1 MLAHVDIAAI
11 ALGSILS
18 CVGIYIGYITY
29 RDRRGRA
36 ELQYVVTTI
45 TRLVPHGWG
54 ESLQVVH
61 DGDRVNDPWLVIAR
75 IVNVG
80 DKAVNADDFEK
91 PLALKLGGSMGVAS
105 VNQTGQ
111 RPADLMPDLE
121 RDGDAV
127 LVLPTL
133 FNPGDMI
140 ELQVLTTGQPKNVEL
155 GGRLSEVAFRQLPH
169 LPYPPGSGH
178 EGEMLP
184 LDKFMAFVL
193 PAALSLTLAITV
205 ALSHD
210 SSTAVRIAVPIGSVL
225 AGCVFWPWR
234 ESYLIKRRAMF
245 KPERSPGAP
254 EGTRTGA

>member
-1 MLAHVDIAAI
+1 MDIAAI
-11 ALGSILS
+11 AVGSALS
-18 CVGIYIGYITY
+18 GIGIYIGYITY

-45 TRLVPHGWG
+45 TRLVPREWG

-61 DGDRVNDPWLVIAR
+61 DGERVNDPWLVIAR

-80 DKAVNADDFEK
+80 DKAINADDFEK
-91 PLALKLGGSMGVAS
+91 PLSLKLGDSMGVAS

-121 RDGDAV
+121 RDGDTV

-140 ELQVLTTGQPKNVEL
+140 ELQVLTTGQPKKVEL
-155 GGRLSEVAFRQLPH
+155 GGRLSEVTFRQLPH
-169 LPYPPGSGH
+169 LPYPPGSGN
-178 EGEMLP
+178 EGEMLAF
-184 LDKFMAFVL
+184 DKFMAFVAPAGL
-193 PAALSLTLAITV
+193 SLVVAATAALSQ
-205 ALSHD
+205 D
-210 SSTAVRIAVPIGSVL
+210 SSIAVRIAVPIGSVL
-225 AGCVFWPWR
+225 AGCVFWPWH

-245 KPERSPGAP
+245 KPERSPDSP